1 MLPLSPAQRR
11 LVKMPPLNALGGLNG
26 IMSEVLLRV
35 GIQVKLFIKSRGNG
49 AGGGGGGCSSRG
61 GVGRGDIWE
70 LPELPPQFSCKPKIA
85 LKSSLFF

>member
-49 AGGGGGGCSSRG
+49 AGGGGGVQQQGRG
-61 GVGRGDIWE
+61 GQRGYMGT
-70 LPELPPQFSCKPKIA
+70 P
-85 LKSSLFF
+85 